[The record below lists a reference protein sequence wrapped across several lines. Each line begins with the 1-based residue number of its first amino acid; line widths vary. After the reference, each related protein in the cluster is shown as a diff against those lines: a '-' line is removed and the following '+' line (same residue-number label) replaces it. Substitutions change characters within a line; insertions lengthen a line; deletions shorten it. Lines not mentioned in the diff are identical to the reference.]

1 MAGQR
6 KKVCCDYRGQNRRS
20 GARGCSYS
28 SQVCSGDSG
37 AGAGR
42 SSCGCGARR
51 RHCADPD
58 AEAIGKAERV
68 HWRAARDRC
77 RDARGGADGAGRH
90 GQQESCGRGSG
101 CGYAGGGILRRR
113 WHDVSGA
120 AKTHSRQR
128 HGIRWRDL
136 FCGAVLDRSAMA
148 AGRDSGSCIAGAGS
162 GRRVLQREC
171 RRNGGGLRRG
181 LPRERAH
188 LPDRRTG
195 SERCRGSGDSVVEHQ
210 AGAGHGGGIDRERRH
225 AAETRSLQTG
235 VEAGSRQG
243 ADTARG
249 GSGSAAAVLSDEVE
263 LWNRSDLR
271 LRLGIMSAGM
281 KLQKEESKLN
291 SPLQSRMPAAPETFP
306 GIFWCPDLV
315 STRDLGPQGVE
326 AVLHLAEL
334 MKSRPSV
341 FQRSLAGKQMVMFFE
356 KPSLRTR
363 LTFEAGMAGLGGTAM
378 FVDQSQSRLDARE
391 TLSDIAHNLERWV
404 DVIVLRTFAQETI
417 AGMARYASVPVIN
430 ALSDLEHPCQAL
442 ADYFTLQERFGDL
455 KNITLAYV
463 GDGNNVAH
471 SLLLT
476 CACLGSSIRIA
487 TPKGYSPNA
496 QIVADA
502 RKIAKQTGAQI
513 ELLADPHAAVA
524 GVDAVYTDAWAS
536 MGQENEAGQRGE
548 IFPPYQVNVE
558 LMAEAAPHAAFMHC
572 LPAHRGEEVTD
583 EVMDSDNS
591 VIFEQA
597 ENRLHVQKSILYLL
611 LGGAVRLPVR
621 SAHA

>member
-1 MAGQR
+1 
-6 KKVCCDYRGQNRRS
+6 
-20 GARGCSYS
+20 
-28 SQVCSGDSG
+28 
-37 AGAGR
+37 
-42 SSCGCGARR
+42 
-51 RHCADPD
+51 
-58 AEAIGKAERV
+58 
-68 HWRAARDRC
+68 
-77 RDARGGADGAGRH
+77 
-90 GQQESCGRGSG
+90 
-101 CGYAGGGILRRR
+101 
-113 WHDVSGA
+113 
-120 AKTHSRQR
+120 
-128 HGIRWRDL
+128 
-136 FCGAVLDRSAMA
+136 
-148 AGRDSGSCIAGAGS
+148 
-162 GRRVLQREC
+162 
-171 RRNGGGLRRG
+171 
-181 LPRERAH
+181 
-188 LPDRRTG
+188 
-195 SERCRGSGDSVVEHQ
+195 
-210 AGAGHGGGIDRERRH
+210 
-225 AAETRSLQTG
+225 
-235 VEAGSRQG
+235 
-243 ADTARG
+243 
-249 GSGSAAAVLSDEVE
+249 
-263 LWNRSDLR
+263 
-271 LRLGIMSAGM
+271 
-281 KLQKEESKLN
+281 LN
-291 SPLQSRMPAAPETFP
+291 SPLQSRAPVAPETFP

-315 STRDLGPQGVE
+315 STRDLGPQGVQ

-363 LTFEAGMAGLGGTAM
+363 ITFEAGMTSLGGTAM

-404 DVIVLRTFAQETI
+404 DVIVLRTFAQGTI
-417 AGMARYASVPVIN
+417 EGMARYASVPVIN

-455 KNITLAYV
+455 KKISLAYV

-476 CACLGSSIRIA
+476 CACLGSSIRMA

-502 RKIAKQTGAQI
+502 RKIAKETGARI
-513 ELLADPHAAVA
+513 ELLTDPRAAVA

-536 MGQENEAGQRGE
+536 MGQEHEAEQRAE
-548 IFPPYQVNVE
+548 IFQQYQVNRQ
-558 LMAEAAPHAAFMHC
+558 LMAEAAPHTAFMHC

-583 EVMDSDNS
+583 EVMDSENS